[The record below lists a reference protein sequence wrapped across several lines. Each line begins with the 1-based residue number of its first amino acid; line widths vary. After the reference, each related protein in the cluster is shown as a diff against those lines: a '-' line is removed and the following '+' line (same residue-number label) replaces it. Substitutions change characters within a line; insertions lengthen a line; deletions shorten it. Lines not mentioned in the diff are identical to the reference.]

1 MAQLPIKPDQGKL
14 HKLEDWK
21 ENQNQVFNCAKTKNK
36 TKLISQNYPAGLTTK
51 NLQYFSHL
59 LQFNVVKSP

>member
-21 ENQNQVFNCAKTKNK
+21 ENQNQVFNCAKTKKK
-36 TKLISQNYPAGLTTK
+36 TK
-51 NLQYFSHL
+51 
-59 LQFNVVKSP
+59 